1 MVGRIVEVKTGPRSS
16 STAPDLTTTVKS
28 KHSWADAEAAC
39 PLQREFVDEISDEVR
54 LIATM

>member
-1 MVGRIVEVKTGPRSS
+1 
-16 STAPDLTTTVKS
+16 VKS